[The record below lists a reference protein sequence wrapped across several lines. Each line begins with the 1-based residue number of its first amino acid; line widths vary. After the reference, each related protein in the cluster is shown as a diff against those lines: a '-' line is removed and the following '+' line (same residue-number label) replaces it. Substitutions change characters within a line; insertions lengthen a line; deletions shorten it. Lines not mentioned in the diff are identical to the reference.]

1 MTNKQREFSKAFIQE
16 TIDLLKQG
24 LKPPA
29 YIAWKRGVP
38 LELLYQW
45 LEQADNQA
53 KEDASLKSPAAKV
66 SRETEAG
73 TSSI

>member
-1 MTNKQREFSKAFIQE
+1 MTSKQREFSKAFIQE

-53 KEDASLKSPAAKV
+53 KEDASLKSPAPKV
-66 SRETEAG
+66 SSETETG